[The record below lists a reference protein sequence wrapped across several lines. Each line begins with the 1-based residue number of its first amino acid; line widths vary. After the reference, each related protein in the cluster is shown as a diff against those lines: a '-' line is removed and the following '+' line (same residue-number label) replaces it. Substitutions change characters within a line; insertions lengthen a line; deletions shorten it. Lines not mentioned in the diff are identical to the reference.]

1 MSDDIDLTSADD
13 LIPFPVLDGPS
24 DVSRRKFELWQNT
37 SGNSLLWDITL
48 VAADGRRFPA
58 SRLELASWSEYFCK
72 IFQGDYAETNQTVL
86 SLPEDVGG
94 DALELLLHGIY
105 LQEILFNKDNVE
117 DVLRISD
124 RLQVIPVKDAC
135 AIWLEKEMDAF
146 NVLEILSLADKYTCT
161 QLDSLARDFLRHHFE
176 KVVQFDGQLPN
187 RVGLTS
193 LSQTAL
199 VQILT
204 DDNLELS
211 SEMPVFRAIKQWRAG
226 QPASSPGL
234 LFNLLMM
241 VRLEHLQGDAL
252 HQLLQDKLIRA
263 DVQCSQ
269 LVAHAA
275 LQIAGTATDHFP
287 CRPVRSFA
295 QVQIQNTLM
304 VRVWKVCNWTEVHD
318 RMKEGERIYSDK
330 FPIAN
335 VTGTWK
341 FDFFPKGT
349 AGADGWMSLYFK
361 YADQFS
367 DNQQIGFGFK
377 LHVINFQ
384 FPSQTLTKVYEK
396 SQCTFS
402 AESPGWGHQKM
413 ALIAAVNDPQ
423 GGFIIDDTIY
433 IGISKTES

>member
-13 LIPFPVLDGPS
+13 LTPFPVLDGPS
-24 DVSRRKFELWQNT
+24 EVSRRKFELWQNG
-37 SGNSLLWDITL
+37 SENRLLWDITL
-48 VAADGRRFPA
+48 VAVDGRRFPA

-86 SLPEDVGG
+86 NLPEDVGG
-94 DALELLLHGIY
+94 AALELLLHGIY
-105 LQEILFNKDNVE
+105 LQEILFSKDNVE

-135 AIWLEKEMDAF
+135 AVWLEKEMNAF
-146 NVLEILSLADKYTCT
+146 NVLEILLLADKYSCT
-161 QLDSLARDFLRHHFE
+161 QLDALARDYLRHNFE
-176 KVVQFDGQLPN
+176 LIVKFDGRPPN
-187 RVGLTS
+187 RVGLVS
-193 LSQTAL
+193 LSHSAL
-199 VQILT
+199 MQILT
-204 DDNLELS
+204 DDNLELT
-211 SEMPVFRAIKQWRAG
+211 SEMPVFRAIKHWMIG
-226 QPASSPGL
+226 QPAASPGL
-234 LFNLLMM
+234 LYNLLMM

-252 HQLLQDKLIRA
+252 SLLLQDELVRG

-275 LQIAGTATDHFP
+275 LQIAGTTTDHFP
-287 CRPVRSFA
+287 CRPVRSLA
-295 QVQIQNTLM
+295 AVQVQSTLM
-304 VRVWKVCNWTEVHD
+304 VRVWKVTNWTEVQE
-318 RMKEGERIYSDK
+318 RMKEGERMYSDK

-361 YADQFS
+361 FADQFS

-423 GGFIIDDTIY
+423 GGFVIDDTIY
-433 IGISKTES
+433 IGISKTET